1 MEVRL
6 LGPVEV
12 VADDGSVV
20 AVPGQKL
27 QLLLAAL
34 AVERGRVVSPD
45 RLVDILYGDDPPRQP
60 ANSLQVL
67 VSRLRRSL
75 ASVED
80 GRVIETTDAGYTL
93 VAGDGLRTDV
103 ERFDGLVARARPRL
117 AHDPGTAAID
127 LRDALDLVRGEPLA
141 GLPGDGWARAE
152 RARITEARLGAIEDR
167 IDAELATGDHAAV
180 IGELERLT
188 AEHPLRERLWGQLV
202 LALYRCGRQGDS
214 LRAYQDARGR
224 LIDELGIE
232 PGAELRR
239 LEAAVLAQDPTLDPP
254 LVIRTRASEPVA
266 GVTAAAV
273 AAPAAAPEGSPDP
286 ARAIAAPGGPGE
298 ANPAVAGAPGR
309 AATPASAIEA
319 GEAGPATE
327 DPAPAV
333 RGNVPRP
340 LTACLGRDADLAD
353 VLDLIDSHR
362 LVTLVGPG
370 GAGKT
375 RLAIEVAHSLAPTA
389 PDGVWLVDLAP
400 VRDATGLLSAVMR
413 TLRLDEGVL
422 AGSPVPRSA
431 DEVAEA
437 LVERQVVLL
446 VDNCEHVVGDV
457 ALLAET
463 LLARCPDLRVLATSR
478 ETLGVPGEFL
488 YVVPPLPLDH
498 AIELFVER
506 MSASGMTTLSPVDN
520 SALAS
525 VTEICRRLDGL
536 PLAVELAAARARHL
550 DLAEMVDRLDQ
561 RFDLLVEGPR
571 TAQPRQRTLR
581 AVVDWSYELLDADE
595 QRVFERLAV
604 FSGGAT
610 LAAARAVCA
619 DGDVDPNAV
628 ETVLGRLVDK
638 SLVTLDRTPAG
649 NRFAMLQTLADYAAD
664 RLAERDDR
672 DAVARRHLDWAH
684 DLTTRAVIT
693 RPEAGH
699 VAQVRA
705 IQVEAANLVQ
715 AIEWALTHDPLRALE
730 MAANL
735 GWHWFTTM
743 QSGLAWSMLTTTLR
757 RAGDQAPE
765 ALVARAQA
773 LAGLAG
779 VMAGHRNEASLLAE
793 AALAVERRIDD
804 PQRLGWHY
812 FLRASQHVFT
822 MEALAADGWLD
833 ESRQEFS
840 RAGDAHGLSSVDYQ
854 QGVIAGLLGDLGE
867 ARHLL
872 TRACDAFRRAGN
884 HMTLMA
890 ALARLGE
897 VAERDRR
904 LDDAFAAW
912 EELHHLATEAA
923 VPALVALASAGMAF
937 IAFEQGDGA
946 TATRLG
952 EAAIVASN
960 EGFAPVID
968 GYALAAWGT
977 AQAAFGDR
985 DLGLERIHAAAGLF
999 SRVGYHG
1006 GAAECWWR
1014 LSQIRADD
1022 GECGDAVRC
1031 AEQAVECADKGDD
1044 VFARETARAQL
1055 EAVRR
1060 LAS

>member
-75 ASVED
+75 ASADD
-80 GRVIETTDAGYTL
+80 GRVIETSDAGYAL

-103 ERFDGLVARARPRL
+103 ERFERLVARARPML
-117 AHDPGTAAID
+117 VDDPGSAVID

-152 RARITEARLGAIEDR
+152 RTRITESRLAATEDR
-167 IDAELATGDHAAV
+167 IDAELATGHHTSV
-180 IGELERLT
+180 VGELERLT

-202 LALYRCGRQGDS
+202 LALYRCGRQADA
-214 LRAYQDARGR
+214 LRAYQHARDR
-224 LIDELGIE
+224 LVDELGIE

-239 LEAAVLAQDPTLDPP
+239 LEAAVLAQDPALDPP
-254 LVIRTRASEPVA
+254 PVVRTGGPAPSTTTA
-266 GVTAAAV
+266 LAAATAATGRGTT
-273 AAPAAAPEGSPDP
+273 PAARAVQTMQAPPAGRRDDGDDGGSAVVRDLAAEAAQAAARRPDP
-286 ARAIAAPGGPGE
+286 
-298 ANPAVAGAPGR
+298 V
-309 AATPASAIEA
+309 
-319 GEAGPATE
+319 
-327 DPAPAV
+327 PAPRST

-340 LTACLGRDADLAD
+340 LTACLGRERELAD
-353 VLDLIDSHR
+353 VVELVESHR
-362 LVTLVGPG
+362 LVSLVGPG

-375 RLAIEVAHSLAPTA
+375 RLSVEVAHALAPTA
-389 PDGVWLVDLAP
+389 ADGVWLVDLAA
-400 VRDATGLLSAVMR
+400 VRTETGVLTAVVR
-413 TLRLDEGVL
+413 SLGLDEGVI
-422 AGSPVPRSA
+422 AGRPAPRSV
-431 DEVAEA
+431 DEVATT
-437 LVERQVVLL
+437 LDGRDIVLL
-446 VDNCEHVVGDV
+446 VDNCEHVVDDV
-457 ALLAET
+457 ARLVET

-488 YVVPPLPLDH
+488 FVVPPLPLDQ
-498 AIELFVER
+498 AVALFVDR
-506 MSASGMTTLSPVDN
+506 VSAGGGQSLGAVDGWQ
-520 SALAS
+520 AA
-525 VTEICRRLDGL
+525 VEEICARLDGL

-619 DGDVDPNAV
+619 DGDVDPGAV
-628 ETVLGRLVDK
+628 EGVLGHLVDK

-649 NRFAMLQTLADYAAD
+649 ARFTMLQTLADYAAD
-664 RLAERDDR
+664 RLAERSDHE
-672 DAVARRHLDWAH
+672 AVARRHADWAH
-684 DLTTRAVIT
+684 DLSTRVAIT

-699 VAQVRA
+699 TAQVRA
-705 IQVEAANLVQ
+705 IQAETANLYQ
-715 AIEWALTHDPLRALE
+715 AISWGLAHDPLLALD
-730 MAANL
+730 MAGNL

-743 QSGLAWSMLTTTLR
+743 QAGLAWTVLTTTLA
-757 RAGDQAPE
+757 RAADAPD

-779 VMAGHRNEASLLAE
+779 VMAGRGDEAFALSD
-793 AALAVERRIDD
+793 AALAVEQRIGD
-804 PQRLGWHY
+804 PQRLGWHH
-812 FLRASQHVFT
+812 FLRASQHVFSA
-822 MEALAADGWLD
+822 EATAAQRWLA
-833 ESRQEFS
+833 ESRRRFDEV
-840 RAGDAHGLSSVDYQ
+840 GDEHGLSAVDFQ
-854 QGVIAGLLGDLGE
+854 QGVVAGMLGDLPE
-867 ARHLL
+867 ADRLL
-872 TRACDAFRRAGN
+872 TRACDTCRRTGN
-884 HMTLMA
+884 HVTLMA

-897 VAERDRR
+897 VAERDART
-904 LDDAFAAW
+904 DDAYAALT
-912 EELHHLATEAA
+912 ELRDLATEAA

-937 IAFEQGDGA
+937 VAFADGDASAA
-946 TATRLG
+946 TQLG
-952 EAAIVASN
+952 EAAIIASN
-960 EGFAPVID
+960 EGFSPVIG
-968 GYALAAWGT
+968 GYAMAAWGAT
-977 AQAAFGDR
+977 QAAFGDR
-985 DLGLERIHAAAGLF
+985 DLGVESLQEAAGLF

-1014 LSQIRADD
+1014 LSQISADHGD
-1022 GECGDAVRC
+1022 CHDAVQC
-1031 AEQAVECADKGDD
+1031 AEQAVACAGQGDD
-1044 VFARETARAQL
+1044 LVASAAAQAQL